1 MKTKIITLIFSVFI
15 TLSSFAQEEYIG
27 TIKMF
32 AGNFAPRG
40 YLFCDGRV
48 LPISQ
53 YTALFSI
60 LGTMY
65 GGNGVTTF
73 ALPDLRGR
81 VPIQAGAGP
90 ELSNYAL
97 GQRGGEERTSLTIA
111 NLPQHMHSIAPLG
124 VEQEGNTHLPTDAY
138 PANTK
143 LLDKEY
149 YKPATGE
156 IPATKSMKTI
166 QTGVAGSSQPVNN
179 MQPYLT
185 VNYIICVEGIYPSRW

>member
-40 YLFCDGRV
+40 YLFCDGRL

-97 GQRGGEERTSLTIA
+97 GQSGGEERTSLTIA
-111 NLPQHMHSIAPLG
+111 NLPQHMHGITALG
-124 VEQEGNTHLPTDAY
+124 VELEGNSHLPTDAY
-138 PANTK
+138 PANTYETTPINGDQPCSGLGTCEFRIAWNTSQNRESK
-143 LLDKEY
+143 RGY
-149 YKPATGE
+149 WC
-156 IPATKSMKTI
+156 IR
-166 QTGVAGSSQPVNN
+166 GSN
-179 MQPYLT
+179 
-185 VNYIICVEGIYPSRW
+185 G